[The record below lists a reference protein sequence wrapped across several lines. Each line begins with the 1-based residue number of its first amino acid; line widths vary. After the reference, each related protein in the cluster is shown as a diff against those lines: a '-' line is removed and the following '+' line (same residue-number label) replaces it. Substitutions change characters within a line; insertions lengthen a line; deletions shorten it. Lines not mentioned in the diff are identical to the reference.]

1 MKIDACQ
8 YSLTK
13 TLFTIGN
20 VLVFRNSMNRF
31 KEFVAGLAILLFVL
45 AIFPKNIGAQ
55 SIISINSDG
64 IVEGTDKIQRD
75 GDVYTLLDD
84 ISVGI
89 FIQKSNITF
98 DGAGFTIRGAG
109 QGGMGIDLSNNPG
122 SVTIKNV
129 QIRDFDTG
137 IKIVNTNNNK
147 IIGNYFVNCFL
158 GIDIKSYPND
168 VIIENNTF
176 VKSPISIAYSNGTH
190 VFTKNSFILGATIIF
205 WLSPEPDVY
214 MNYWSPYQG
223 TDSDGDGTGDS
234 PFVYIS
240 TDYAKY
246 SDNQP
251 LMEPVPIIPELSS
264 WIFVPLFTIGTLVI
278 LVVKK
283 HGFWIHCFNS

>member
-45 AIFPKNIGAQ
+45 AIFPTNIGAQ

-75 GDVYTLLDD
+75 GDVYTLLYD

-158 GIDIKSYPND
+158 GIDIKS
-168 VIIENNTF
+168 
-176 VKSPISIAYSNGTH
+176 
-190 VFTKNSFILGATIIF
+190 
-205 WLSPEPDVY
+205 
-214 MNYWSPYQG
+214 
-223 TDSDGDGTGDS
+223 
-234 PFVYIS
+234 
-240 TDYAKY
+240 
-246 SDNQP
+246 
-251 LMEPVPIIPELSS
+251 
-264 WIFVPLFTIGTLVI
+264 
-278 LVVKK
+278 
-283 HGFWIHCFNS
+283 